1 MTKLLWDQ
9 EGEKLYETGTKNGV
23 LFVKN
28 TDSTYAKGVAWNGLT
43 AVSESPSGAE
53 ETALYADDVK
63 YLSLRSKEEFGAT
76 IEAYTYPDEWA
87 VCDGSAELGG
97 SNTGV
102 YVGQQ
107 TRRPFAFSYVTTVGN
122 DNQGNDYGEKL
133 HIIYNAMAS
142 PSQKSYATINDS
154 PEAITFSWEVTTTP
168 IPFPGDLKP
177 SATITIDKTKC
188 PADVY
193 TAILN
198 KLYGTS
204 NSDPELPEPS
214 WILELLG
221 TSTSYTYSAVST
233 SSDGYATKN
242 PSEEGWFEQTDDD
255 PATYV
260 RTTDTV
266 VDINTTYYTR
276 TVSA

>member
-1 MTKLLWDQ
+1 
-9 EGEKLYETGTKNGV
+9 
-23 LFVKN
+23 
-28 TDSTYAKGVAWNGLT
+28 
-43 AVSESPSGAE
+43 
-53 ETALYADDVK
+53 
-63 YLSLRSKEEFGAT
+63 
-76 IEAYTYPDEWA
+76 
-87 VCDGSAELGG
+87 
-97 SNTGV
+97 
-102 YVGQQ
+102 
-107 TRRPFAFSYVTTVGN
+107 VTTVGN

-168 IPFPGDLKP
+168 IQFPGDLKP

-233 SSDGYATKN
+233 SSDGYSTKN